1 MTCIIYIMWYS
12 INIDGSLIWYKAAKT
27 KNKEKATMQ
36 ITETTEIMSAAE
48 KQLLRTIINESEPL
62 PYEIKAVK
70 VAVGPDAQEYIIPE
84 EDKAKVL
91 RDLYPFDNPPSV
103 EDRMFCL
110 HEEKTFRV
118 GDFKVIRE
126 DGRNYLVSPFYAKS
140 GGMVIDWM
148 PL

>member
-1 MTCIIYIMWYS
+1 
-12 INIDGSLIWYKAAKT
+12 
-27 KNKEKATMQ
+27 MQ
-36 ITETTEIMSAAE
+36 IATTRQSTETTEIMSAEIMSANE
-48 KQLLRTIINESEPL
+48 KRLLRTFINESEPL
-62 PYEIKAVK
+62 PYKIKAMK

-103 EDRMFCL
+103 EDRLFCL
-110 HEEKTFRV
+110 HEEKYFRV

-126 DGRNYLVSPFYAKS
+126 DGRNYLVSPFYDKS

-148 PL
+148 PEGDEKRDKVFTEIKQVLKK